1 MNIRLFSI
9 LEETNSKGSD
19 VGSYS
24 VYCAWDVID
33 QRNHESGEVLERKFK
48 NTAKSF
54 FLTFYLVYRLKLSP
68 KAAVTLQRAISR
80 SELLAV
86 FSVFIK
92 ISIEES
98 LIFVEKSDSKSSE
111 IWPLKSPR
119 KSRFRHG
126 RHLTLKSPDELHAI
140 TFFPTECP
148 ISTLDQD
155 EFFRMDDSHL
165 QVRLS
170 V

>member
-1 MNIRLFSI
+1 M
-9 LEETNSKGSD
+9 
-19 VGSYS
+19 
-24 VYCAWDVID
+24 
-33 QRNHESGEVLERKFK
+33 ERKFK

-86 FSVFIK
+86 FSVLIK

-170 V
+170 VQGIDSLGRFSVEGNFELTFDRK